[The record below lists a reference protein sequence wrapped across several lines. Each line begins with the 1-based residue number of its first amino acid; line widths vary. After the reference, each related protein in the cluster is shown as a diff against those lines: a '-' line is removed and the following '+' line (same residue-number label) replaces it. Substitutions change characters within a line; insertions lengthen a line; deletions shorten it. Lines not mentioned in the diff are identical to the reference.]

1 MHQILLE
8 QWLAYLLD
16 KGRKD
21 RTIENYRHKLTR
33 CLGILEG
40 SGRSTDPRRIT
51 AADLALINR
60 ELGMCENSRRDYL
73 KVFAYWVEWYT
84 GRDLMKEC
92 SILWNRSE
100 PRRVFINTDE
110 FARLMEV
117 ADERDRVILLLGGA
131 MGLRRD
137 EIRRARYEDIRGGRL
152 TIHGKGHGPDGKV
165 EEMKIP
171 EIVMSAIEEWTRI
184 RDGNGMEDLSGGC
197 IVVSYQKAG
206 MKMMADTSLSHHIRQ
221 LGERAGVR
229 VTTHSLR
236 RLFATSLY
244 RNRVD
249 PVDIKTLMRHASI
262 STTINCYIDPD
273 RTRLD
278 GILDGMGMVLNIS
291 ESVDV
296 TGTTRRAIG
305 TECERI
311 RY

>member
-1 MHQILLE
+1 
-8 QWLAYLLD
+8 
-16 KGRKD
+16 
-21 RTIENYRHKLTR
+21 
-33 CLGILEG
+33 
-40 SGRSTDPRRIT
+40 
-51 AADLALINR
+51 
-60 ELGMCENSRRDYL
+60 
-73 KVFAYWVEWYT
+73 
-84 GRDLMKEC
+84 
-92 SILWNRSE
+92 
-100 PRRVFINTDE
+100 
-110 FARLMEV
+110 
-117 ADERDRVILLLGGA
+117 
-131 MGLRRD
+131 
-137 EIRRARYEDIRGGRL
+137 
-152 TIHGKGHGPDGKV
+152 
-165 EEMKIP
+165 MKIP
-171 EIVMSAIEEWTRI
+171 KLVRSAIDEWTEI
-184 RDGNGMEDLSGGC
+184 RNGNGSDDLSGDC

-206 MKMMADTSLSHHIRQ
+206 MKQMASSSLSHYVRA
-221 LGERAGVR
+221 LGKRAGVR

>member
-1 MHQILLE
+1 MSNHILVE
-8 QWLAYLLD
+8 QWLEYLLD

-21 RTIENYRHKLTR
+21 VTIENYRHKLTK
-33 CLGILEG
+33 CLNILEDAGRG
-40 SGRSTDPRRIT
+40 SDPRKIIP
-51 AADLALINR
+51 ADLVLLNR
-60 ELGMCENSRRDYL
+60 RLGMCENSRHDYI
-73 KVFAYWVEWYT
+73 KVLGYWVEWFT
-84 GRDLMKEC
+84 GKDPMEEC
-92 SILWNRSE
+92 GILWNRTQ
-100 PRRVFINTDE
+100 PDRVFINTDE

-165 EEMKIP
+165 AVMKIP

-184 RDGNGMEDLSGGC
+184 RNGNGMEDLSGGC

-206 MKMMADTSLSHHIRQ
+206 MKQMADSSLSHHIRQ

-249 PVDIKTLMRHASI
+249 PVDIKTLMRHANI
-262 STTINCYIDPD
+262 NTTINCYIDPD

-291 ESVDV
+291 EPVDV
-296 TGTTRRAIG
+296 TGTTRRANRNG
-305 TECERI
+305 V
-311 RY
+311 